1 MKAGKI
7 KTKTENFILREAIN
21 YKNCVL
27 SVQASSGH
35 YCTPR
40 VSIENI
46 NFYSAVEIAFI
57 SKEDG
62 NLIYLSDV
70 KNIESFNRYKELKQI
85 YHGDTVLGYVPFDL
99 VSDLQTFLNQ
109 D

>member
-7 KTKTENFILREAIN
+7 KTKTGNFILRESID

-27 SVQASSGH
+27 SVQASYGH
-35 YCTPR
+35 YCTPQ
-40 VSIENI
+40 VSVENI
-46 NFYSAVEIAFI
+46 NFYSTVEIAFI
-57 SKEDG
+57 SKKDG

-70 KNIESFNRYKELKQI
+70 KNIELFNRYKELKQI
-85 YHGDTVLGYVPFDL
+85 DQGDTVLGYVPFDL